1 MATTTIDDCPTVRR
15 SGRQKALAAKTA
27 KVAGRMRAAG
37 LALSLATVGIAG
49 LGVTLLSAGPAKAV
63 FSGDMSPRAPSGDAD
78 YAAGMAA
85 WEKEDWAGV
94 VTHMAQVVSKRP
106 HHDNAWARLGFAHR
120 KLKRFDASLT
130 AYGRALSINPH
141 NRAALEY
148 MGEAYV
154 ELGRYVEAVEVLD
167 RLGVE
172 CQRVELTFSDGDF
185 GNGCKEF
192 TALRTLIELVGGDTS
207 AAVRRWD

>member
-1 MATTTIDDCPTVRR
+1 MATTKIDRPPCP
-15 SGRQKALAAKTA
+15 SGRPARTGRTWTPLAIALCAVVAFSATMVAAPP
-27 KVAGRMRAAG
+27 AAH
-37 LALSLATVGIAG
+37 
-49 LGVTLLSAGPAKAV
+49 AV
-63 FSGDMSPRAPSGDAD
+63 FSGDMSPRAPSGDPD

-120 KLKRFDASLT
+120 KLKRFEASLT

-167 RLGVE
+167 RLGTE
-172 CQRVELTFSDGDF
+172 CKRVELTFSDGDF

-207 AAVRRWD
+207 TVVRSWD